1 MQFHSVWKKTAAV
14 AAAAAVILGST
25 VTASAAATG
34 TATATV
40 LVREKASTSST
51 ALATI
56 REGGEVTVLSVDG
69 DWALVEDGSRTGYIA
84 VRYLALMNG
93 LFMEVNPIPV
103 KTAMNM
109 MGMNAGTFRMPLCE
123 MSQPH
128 AAALRS
134 LLEEAGLLQ

>member
-56 REGGEVTVLSVDG
+56 REGGEVKVLSVDG

-84 VRYLALMNG
+84 VRYLDIEGTPSGSSSSSPVVGYLASNTTNTG
-93 LFMEVNPIPV
+93 LW
-103 KTAMNM
+103 
-109 MGMNAGTFRMPLCE
+109 
-123 MSQPH
+123 
-128 AAALRS
+128 
-134 LLEEAGLLQ
+134 